1 MNIKKIKK
9 NKGFVLL
16 FVIVISS
23 IILAITLSIMNISLK
38 EIKFGTSA
46 RDTND
51 AFFAADTGS
60 ECALFNDKSTSNSF
74 VQNGGTGTIS
84 CLGNT
89 ISLNGAYPS
98 WNFILSGLGSS
109 GKSCAKVTV
118 DKTVSPVSVISKG
131 YNIGD
136 ASCLSSSTNRVER
149 ELQMTF
155 VASSPPLGPVE
166 NPCRN
171 YNSCGAGSLATNPGP
186 FNQGYKF
193 TVNKNGVINALWAKT
208 PDNLTHTVR
217 LYDNVDGSVLASVDI
232 NGNTGMWVSG
242 NLTTPVSVI
251 SGHSYVVAVRITIGN
266 SSYYEPV
273 SMPFTAGNITVNE
286 SRLGTWGSDAIPTS
300 VNVTYMYGIADIT
313 FQTN

>member
-1 MNIKKIKK
+1 
-9 NKGFVLL
+9 
-16 FVIVISS
+16 
-23 IILAITLSIMNISLK
+23 
-38 EIKFGTSA
+38 
-46 RDTND
+46 
-51 AFFAADTGS
+51 
-60 ECALFNDKSTSNSF
+60 
-74 VQNGGTGTIS
+74 
-84 CLGNT
+84 
-89 ISLNGAYPS
+89 
-98 WNFILSGLGSS
+98 
-109 GKSCAKVTV
+109 
-118 DKTVSPVSVISKG
+118 
-131 YNIGD
+131 GD